1 MGTPLQIIFNKFLN
15 LIDDIELSLLNEQD
29 INEMLVEY
37 LENATVEF
45 HECSKDLSM
54 VKPTYER
61 YVLEDVFLGS
71 SFTMPVKLDDNTFM
85 YFSSSEGTLDSED
98 YEINKN
104 EDIED
109 IEVIFNKDI
118 GEDVEVLVIK
128 DGYIN
133 SELSLDEIY
142 ILSLCMVISWLSPKI
157 LREENLKQTTTDRDF
172 KKLSNANMLNRLI
185 CLSKMARNELHRYR
199 QTYSYKNFKGY
210 D

>member
-29 INEMLVEY
+29 LIEMLVEY

-71 SFTMPVKLDDNTFM
+71 SFIMPIKLDDNTFM
-85 YFSSSEGTLDSED
+85 YFSSSEGTLDSKD

-109 IEVIFNKDI
+109 IEVIFNEDI

-172 KKLSNANMLNRLI
+172 KQLSNANMLNRLI
-185 CLSKMARNELHRYR
+185 GLSKMARNDL
-199 QTYSYKNFKGY
+199 Q
-210 D
+210 

>member
-118 GEDVEVLVIK
+118 GEEVEVLVIK

-172 KKLSNANMLNRLI
+172 KQLSNANMLNRLI
-185 CLSKMARNELHRYR
+185 GLSKMARNDLQRYR

>member
-71 SFTMPVKLDDNTFM
+71 SFIMPIKLDNNTFM

-104 EDIED
+104 EDMED
-109 IEVIFNKDI
+109 IEVIFNKDL

-172 KKLSNANMLNRLI
+172 KQLSNANMLNRLI
-185 CLSKMARNELHRYR
+185 GLSKMARNDLQRYR

>member
-157 LREENLKQTTTDRDF
+157 LREEHLKQTTTDRDF
-172 KKLSNANMLNRLI
+172 KQLSNANMLNRLI
-185 CLSKMARNELHRYR
+185 GLSKMARNDLQRYR

>member
-85 YFSSSEGTLDSED
+85 YFSSSEGTLDSKD

-109 IEVIFNKDI
+109 IEVIFNEDI

-157 LREENLKQTTTDRDF
+157 LREENLKQTFYT
-172 KKLSNANMLNRLI
+172 
-185 CLSKMARNELHRYR
+185 
-199 QTYSYKNFKGY
+199 
-210 D
+210 

>member
-85 YFSSSEGTLDSED
+85 YFSSSEGTLDSKD

-109 IEVIFNKDI
+109 IKVIFNEDI

-172 KKLSNANMLNRLI
+172 KQLSNANMLNRLI
-185 CLSKMARNELHRYR
+185 GLSKMARNDLQRYR

>member
-71 SFTMPVKLDDNTFM
+71 SFIMPIKLDDNTFM

-172 KKLSNANMLNRLI
+172 KQLSNANMLNRLI
-185 CLSKMARNELHRYR
+185 GLSKMARNDLQRYR

>member
-85 YFSSSEGTLDSED
+85 YFSSSEGTLDSKD

-109 IEVIFNKDI
+109 IEVIFNEDI

-172 KKLSNANMLNRLI
+172 KQLSNANMLNRLI
-185 CLSKMARNELHRYR
+185 GLSKMARNDLQRYR

>member
-172 KKLSNANMLNRLI
+172 KQLSNANMLNRLI
-185 CLSKMARNELHRYR
+185 GLSKMARNDLQRYR

>member
-172 KKLSNANMLNRLI
+172 KQLSNANMLNRLI
-185 CLSKMARNELHRYR
+185 GLSKIARNDLQTYR